1 MNKVNNG
8 KTPHL
13 NILNQYIK
21 DLSYENFQKN
31 VGQTANI
38 KDNETSI
45 DIKVIYKPYNQ
56 NHFEVLIKITII
68 CNSKKD
74 RAIIF
79 QLELEYLGFFK
90 VENIESFNKDRL
102 SSEGAKI
109 IFPFARSIIATI
121 TQNGGYIP
129 IVLDNVDFKLIKS

>member
-1 MNKVNNG
+1 MNKVYNDEI
-8 KTPHL
+8 PHL

-31 VGQTANI
+31 VGQTADI

-74 RAIIF
+74 RTIIF

-90 VENIESFNKDRL
+90 VENIDSFNKDRL

-121 TQNGGYIP
+121 TQNGGNIP
-129 IVLDNVDFKLIKS
+129 IVLDNVDFNLIKS